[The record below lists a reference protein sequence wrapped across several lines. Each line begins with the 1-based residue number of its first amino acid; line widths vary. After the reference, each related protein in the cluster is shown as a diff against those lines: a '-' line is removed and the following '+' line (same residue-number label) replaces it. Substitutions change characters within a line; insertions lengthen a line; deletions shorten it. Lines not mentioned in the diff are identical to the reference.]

1 MACLKEQPWLV
12 PLAGWQLLGRQ
23 SRQGEDCEAC
33 GELISPVI
41 TA

>member
-23 SRQGEDCEAC
+23 SRQGEDCEPC